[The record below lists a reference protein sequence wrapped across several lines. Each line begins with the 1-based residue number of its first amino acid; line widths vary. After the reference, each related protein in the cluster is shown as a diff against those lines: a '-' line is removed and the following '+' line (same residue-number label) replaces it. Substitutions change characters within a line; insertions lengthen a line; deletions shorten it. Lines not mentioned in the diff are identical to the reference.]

1 MHPPWQVGVKN
12 IVVFINKVDMIDDQE
27 MVELVELETRE
38 ALSEFGYDGDNTP
51 VIPGSALCAVEVHL
65 LHYSF

>member
-1 MHPPWQVGVKN
+1 MTSLPLSLQVGVKN

-38 ALSEFGYDGDNTP
+38 ALFEFGYDGDNTP
-51 VIPGSALCAVEVHL
+51 IIAGSALCAMEVRL
-65 LHYSF
+65 T

>member
-1 MHPPWQVGVKN
+1 MKN

-27 MVELVELETRE
+27 MVDLVELETRE

-51 VIPGSALCAVEVHL
+51 IIAGSALCAMEV
-65 LHYSF
+65 